1 MDKIKQTIVIRI
13 DGLPIE
19 SYITE
24 SGTKYVGK
32 NAERLFKVNSN
43 VPFITLTDANN
54 KTVIAYELQSV
65 VDNVKSKIL
74 KYLAKEGL
82 TILFIAGDKAIDN
95 PVQPLSDFDKLLKQ
109 ALDYNPSNNKPK

>member
-24 SGTKYVGK
+24 SGTKYVGE
-32 NAERLFKVNSN
+32 NVGRLFKVNSN
-43 VPFITLTDANN
+43 VSSITLIDAENN
-54 KTVIAYELQSV
+54 TVAAYELQSV
-65 VDNVKSKIL
+65 IDNAKNKVL

-82 TILFIAGDKAIDN
+82 IALFITGNIVADTPA
-95 PVQPLSDFDKLLKQ
+95 QPLSDFDKLLKQ
-109 ALDYNPSNNKPK
+109 ALEYNPNK

>member
-32 NAERLFKVNSN
+32 NAERLFKV
-43 VPFITLTDANN
+43 
-54 KTVIAYELQSV
+54 
-65 VDNVKSKIL
+65 KSK
-74 KYLAKEGL
+74 
-82 TILFIAGDKAIDN
+82 FH
-95 PVQPLSDFDKLLKQ
+95 S
-109 ALDYNPSNNKPK
+109 SH